1 MENEKTILIHYI
13 DVRQLPIEEI
23 GPFIQEISDKMSPI
37 EDGLIYYFIPTRE
50 TETRVECINP
60 KLIEL
65 HSEEGKK
72 QLAKLLKANKSFK
85 DFLDSY
91 ERE

>member
-1 MENEKTILIHYI
+1 MDKLILIHYI

-60 KLIEL
+60 VILDTEQKEVHLKRL
-65 HSEEGKK
+65 EEA
-72 QLAKLLKANKSFK
+72 QARFDEYLNRL
-85 DFLDSY
+85 
-91 ERE
+91 